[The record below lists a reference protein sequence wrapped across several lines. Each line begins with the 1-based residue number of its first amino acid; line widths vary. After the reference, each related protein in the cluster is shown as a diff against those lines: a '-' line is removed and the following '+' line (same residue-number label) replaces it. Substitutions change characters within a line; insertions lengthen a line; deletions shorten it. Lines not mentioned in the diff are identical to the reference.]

1 VKTHR
6 PWRRRRLLK
15 RRETLSD
22 WCLVP
27 HSSSSRQ
34 KAVRRPGGS
43 LHSLDAGPR
52 TVNPPVF
59 RPETSR
65 WRREPGRPATRH
77 SETGS
82 STGSAQLTEQ
92 YGGSQATL
100 RPSTSAS
107 HSVSDFSVHSG
118 EPELEFDLYDC
129 DLDNVMRAPGSM
141 FAPAYWDGEE
151 EEEEEAMTPTLGLEM
166 VQLFPREED
175 ERTEEEEEEAMTPT
189 LGLEMVQLFPREE
202 DERTEEGEEEE
213 EEIVCRMKKR
223 DQVPLFILYFP
234 EQTSSV

>member
-1 VKTHR
+1 
-6 PWRRRRLLK
+6 
-15 RRETLSD
+15 
-22 WCLVP
+22 
-27 HSSSSRQ
+27 
-34 KAVRRPGGS
+34 

-65 WRREPGRPATRH
+65 WRREPGRPATRQ

-82 STGSAQLTEQ
+82 GSAQLTEQ

-100 RPSTSAS
+100 RPSTSSAS
-107 HSVSDFSVHSG
+107 RSVSDFSVHSG

-151 EEEEEAMTPTLGLEM
+151 EEEEAMTPTLGLEM

-175 ERTEEEEEEAMTPT
+175 GP
-189 LGLEMVQLFPREE
+189 
-202 DERTEEGEEEE
+202 TEEGEEEE
-213 EEIVCRMKKR
+213 EIVCRIKKR
-223 DQVPLFILYFP
+223 DQVPLLIFYFP
-234 EQTSSV
+234 EHTSSV

>member
-1 VKTHR
+1 MFKKHLFLIQVSSTPSSPVKTHR

-27 HSSSSRQ
+27 HTSSSRQ

-52 TVNPPVF
+52 SLNPPVF

-77 SETGS
+77 SKTGS

-100 RPSTSAS
+100 RPSTSSAS
-107 HSVSDFSVHSG
+107 RSVSDFSVHSG

-151 EEEEEAMTPTLGLEM
+151 EEEEAMTPTLGLEM
-166 VQLFPREED
+166 VQLFPREDD
-175 ERTEEEEEEAMTPT
+175 EPT
-189 LGLEMVQLFPREE
+189 
-202 DERTEEGEEEE
+202 EEE

-223 DQVPLFILYFP
+223 DQVQLFILYFSGAN
-234 EQTSSV
+234 QFSMKKVNRR

>member
-1 VKTHR
+1 MFKKHLLLKQVSSTPSSPVKTHR

-27 HSSSSRQ
+27 HTSSSRQ

-65 WRREPGRPATRH
+65 WRREPGRPATRQ
-77 SETGS
+77 SAETGS
-82 STGSAQLTEQ
+82 SIGSRAQLTEQ

-107 HSVSDFSVHSG
+107 RSVSDFSVHSG

-151 EEEEEAMTPTLGLEM
+151 EEEEAMTPTLGLEM

-175 ERTEEEEEEAMTPT
+175 ERTE
-189 LGLEMVQLFPREE
+189 
-202 DERTEEGEEEE
+202 GEEEE
-213 EEIVCRMKKR
+213 EEILSRMKKR
-223 DQVPLFILYFP
+223 DQVPLLTHYFL
-234 EQTSSV
+234 EQTSSVRRKQ